1 MVKEKKKGEVKLYG
15 EIYPY
20 GINSA
25 ADFIARFDEARKGAD
40 EVNLLLHTQGGDV
53 QEGTLIYNH
62 IKGCGVKVNVIVAG
76 VSCSMGTV
84 IMMAAAKVDCG
95 EWRRISRRYMPAKQG
110 RVKRKLRNCW

>member
-1 MVKEKKKGEVKLYG
+1 MAKEKKKGEVKLYG

-62 IKGCGVKVNVIVAG
+62 IKGCGVKVNVIG
-76 VSCSMGTV
+76 FSLQS
-84 IMMAAAKVDCG
+84 
-95 EWRRISRRYMPAKQG
+95 E
-110 RVKRKLRNCW
+110 LR